1 MPATDATKVVKES
14 NIMIAR
20 YVFSIVVGMV
30 VTFTLIFVMHLLIE
44 YGESAMSKTRDRH
57 MLEFVRVKRNEN
69 LNIEDQT
76 PEKPPKPPEVPPEIP
91 PQDMDTVDPDAPT
104 VNIPP
109 PSVNNTVDLGGP
121 GGMNVAEGDYL
132 PIVRVAPVY
141 PARAL
146 SRGIEGYVDM
156 GFTVTLTGTVRDPY
170 VIHSTSSLFE
180 RAATRAVLK
189 FKYKPRVVDG
199 IPVDVPDV
207 KTRITFKIED

>member
-1 MPATDATKVVKES
+1 MLG
-14 NIMIAR
+14 R
-20 YVFSIVVGMV
+20 YAFSVVVGSV

-44 YGESAMSKTRDRH
+44 YGEEAISKQRDRH
-57 MLEFVRVKRNEN
+57 SLEFVRIKRNEN
-69 LNIEDQT
+69 LNLEDIT

-91 PQDMDTVDPDAPT
+91 PQDIDQVDPNAPT
-104 VNIPP
+104 INIPP

-146 SRGIEGYVDM
+146 SRGVEGYVDM
-156 GFTVTLTGTVRDPY
+156 SFTVTTTGTVRDPV
-170 VIHSTSSLFE
+170 VIHSTSSLSE

-199 IPVDVPDV
+199 IPVDVPGV